1 MDNFEFNLPHFR
13 PTKRRLK
20 ILALILTGL
29 LVLFLLYQ
37 LFRLISN
44 YPVLSALD
52 QRQDFNPKTVSQN
65 KTLAVVNQMIELPDD
80 QNGTVGVIKDL
91 KALQSRRDFFK
102 KARNG
107 DILIIYP
114 DMTIIYDREN
124 HTVVDIAKTK
134 LLQ

>member
-124 HTVVDIAKTK
+124 HTVVDISKTS

>member
-91 KALQSRRDFFK
+91 KALESRRDYFK